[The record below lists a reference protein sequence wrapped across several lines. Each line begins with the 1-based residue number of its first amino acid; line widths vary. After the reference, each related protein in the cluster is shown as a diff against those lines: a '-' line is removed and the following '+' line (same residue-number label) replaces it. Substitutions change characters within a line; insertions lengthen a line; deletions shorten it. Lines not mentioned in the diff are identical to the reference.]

1 MINIAHFITITP
13 RKTIKNA
20 DGTLSVLNQ
29 PGSPNRFQNFFY
41 NASSANTVAIP
52 GTSSPLYAFAPFS
65 VQGATAQLNGEN
77 ETLQVLFPFT
87 TFGVRLVEE
96 GSGNRLSTMQLKTVW
111 LETNASSTEPSNYI
125 VSAQY
130 TEYYTGLGAS
140 FSDTTIELRFK
151 SAMDS
156 VNANFPARTFS
167 RDNVGRLPLN
177 ADLNLR

>member
-1 MINIAHFITITP
+1 MINIAHFLSITP
-13 RKTIKNA
+13 K
-20 DGTLSVLNQ
+20 
-29 PGSPNRFQNFFY
+29 GSTAKRFQNFFY
-41 NASSANTVAIP
+41 NASSSNAVAIP
-52 GTSSPLYAFAPFS
+52 GTSSPLYGFAPFS

-96 GSGNRLSTMQLKTVW
+96 GDGNRLSAMELKTVW
-111 LETNASSTEPSNYI
+111 LETNASSTEPSSYI

-130 TEYYTGLGAS
+130 TEFYTGIGAS

-156 VNANFPARTFS
+156 VNANFPARTFT
-167 RDNVGRLPLN
+167 RDNVGKLPLN

>member
-13 RKTIKNA
+13 KEKSA
-20 DGTLSVLNQ
+20 K
-29 PGSPNRFQNFFY
+29 RFQNFFY
-41 NASSANTVAIP
+41 APDTSNTIALP
-52 GTSSPLYAFAPFS
+52 GTASPLYAFAPFS

-96 GSGNRLSTMQLKTVW
+96 GNGNQLSIMEVKTVW
-111 LETNASSTEPSNYI
+111 LESNASSSNVSDYF

-130 TEYYTGLGAS
+130 TEFYTGIGAS

-156 VNANFPARTFS
+156 VGAAFPARTFT

>member
-13 RKTIKNA
+13 KGKSA
-20 DGTLSVLNQ
+20 Q
-29 PGSPNRFQNFFY
+29 RFQNFFY
-41 NASSANTVAIP
+41 AAGTSNSIAVP
-52 GTSSPLYAFAPFS
+52 GTSSPKYSFAPFS

-77 ETLQVLFPFT
+77 QTLQVLFPFT

-96 GSGNRLSTMQLKTVW
+96 GSGNRLSLMEVKTLW
-111 LETNASSTEPSNYI
+111 LESNASSSNVSDYF

-130 TEYYTGLGAS
+130 TEYYTGIGAS

-156 VNANFPARTFS
+156 VGAAFPARSFT

>member
-1 MINIAHFITITP
+1 MINIAHFLAITP
-13 RKTIKNA
+13 KG
-20 DGTLSVLNQ
+20 GTVK
-29 PGSPNRFQNFFY
+29 RFQNFFY
-41 NASSANTVAIP
+41 SPSDASNAFAIP
-52 GTSSPLYAFAPFS
+52 GTSSPLYSFAPFS

-96 GSGNRLSTMQLKTVW
+96 GDGNRLSLLELKTVW
-111 LETNASSTEPSNYI
+111 LETNSSSTNPSSYL

-130 TEYYTGLGAS
+130 TEFYTGIGAS

-156 VNANFPARTFS
+156 VNAGFPS
-167 RDNVGRLPLN
+167 RSFTRSNVGILPLN
-177 ADLNLR
+177 ADVNLR